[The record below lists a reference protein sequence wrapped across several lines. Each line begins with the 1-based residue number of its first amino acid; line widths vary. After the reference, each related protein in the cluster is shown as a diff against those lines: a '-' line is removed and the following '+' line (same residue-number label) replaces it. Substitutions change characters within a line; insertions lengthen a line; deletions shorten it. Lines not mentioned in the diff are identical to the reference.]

1 MHDRILQAIF
11 RVIDEINLQRPKR
24 SKLAKSEGTK
34 LAELDSLG
42 MANFLVLAEQEI
54 NKEFGRGVNLL
65 EEGSLVD
72 GFERQTIGS
81 AVGIIER
88 LLERDSDD

>member
-24 SKLAKSEGTK
+24 SKLAKSEGTA